1 MKVLLAMSGGL
12 DSSMAAILLQK
23 QGYEIIGATFRS
35 WDYIS
40 ESCLAKKTGCC
51 SIDAIHEA
59 GTFAQSLG
67 FEHHILDF
75 RKEFKDVVIQNF
87 VSEYAAG
94 RTPNPCVLC
103 NSKIKWGLMLEKADE
118 LGCDYIATGHY
129 AGIRKVNDSY
139 VLVNA
144 TDWHKDQTYF
154 LWQLT
159 SGQLGRT
166 LFPLYGYTKA
176 QIKQMA
182 HQEGFVQL
190 SEKRE
195 SQEICFIPDNNYRN
209 FIKNEFPEMFE
220 SIKEGNV
227 LDAGGRV
234 IGKHKGFLNYTIGQ
248 RKGLGIAMGEPAY
261 VTQIDPQSNTIRLG
275 QKTELLT
282 DTLTV
287 RDFILN
293 KYSEIPKQF
302 EAEVKIRYNTQR
314 VHALIEHQENT
325 LSVRF
330 EKKVSAVTPGQSAV
344 FYQGDECIG
353 GGIIQ
358 L

>member
-12 DSSMAAILLQK
+12 DSSVAAILLQN
-23 QGYEIIGATFRS
+23 QGYEIAGATFRS

-40 ESCLAKKTGCC
+40 DNCLAKNTGCC

-59 GTFAQSLG
+59 QTFAHNLG
-67 FEHHILDF
+67 FEHYILDL

-129 AGIRKVNDSY
+129 AGIRKVNNRN

-144 TDWHKDQTYF
+144 TDSHKDQTYF

-159 SGQLGRT
+159 SEQLGRT
-166 LFPLYGYTKA
+166 LFPLYSYTKS
-176 QIKQMA
+176 QIRQKAYQK
-182 HQEGFVQL
+182 GFVQL

-209 FIKNEFPEMFE
+209 FIKNEFPEMIK
-220 SIKEGNV
+220 SLKEGDV
-227 LDAGGRV
+227 IDATGRV

-248 RKGLGIAMGEPAY
+248 RKGLGISMGEPAY
-261 VTQIDPQSNTIRLG
+261 VTHIDPQSNTIRLG
-275 QKTELLT
+275 QKSELLT

-287 RDFILN
+287 RNFILN
-293 KYSEIPKQF
+293 KYTEIPKQF
-302 EAEVKIRYNTQR
+302 EADVKIRYNTQR
-314 VHALIEHQENT
+314 VQALIENQGNT

-344 FYQGDECIG
+344 FYQEDECIG

-358 L
+358 Q